1 MSKTTFTINNEL
13 DNRKACAF
21 IADLPKEKKWQVEI
35 KPETRT
41 LAGNRAQ
48 WPILNAI
55 AAQVMWPVNGVQSQL
70 TAEEF
75 KIILTAAYR
84 QEVPRVAM
92 GVSGGLVMLGLRTRE
107 FKREEWPEWIEF
119 LLWFAA
125 ERNVKI
131 PVSKRDAEAWGVE

>member
-1 MSKTTFTINNEL
+1 MKVTLKISDFPSYLDVKRTLEQLPLDKTHVVTI
-13 DNRKACAF
+13 
-21 IADLPKEKKWQVEI
+21 Q
-35 KPETRT
+35 PETRT

-92 GVSGGLVMLGLRTRE
+92 GVNGGLVMLGLRTRE
-107 FKREEWPEWIEF
+107 FKRDEWPEWMEF
-119 LLWFAA
+119 LKWFCA
-125 ERNVKI
+125 EKGVKI